1 MQLKIIWMWSTLTW
15 ASRVKLSK
23 NIDMKLLRVG
33 EFKKEIPAILDEKNK
48 IRNISSYLNEL
59 NPQSLNFDTLNKIKK
74 IDFETFPEIDPS
86 IRIGS
91 CVSNPGNF
99 FAIGLN
105 YKAHAEETGVKPPEF
120 PVVFNKSVHSI
131 VGPNDNV
138 IIPQNSEKLD
148 HEVEIAMIIGKK
160 AKRVLEKDAQDYI
173 FGYCIC
179 NDVSER
185 EWQKNKG
192 GQWVKGKSGDTFG
205 PLGPYLVTKD
215 EFDDLNNINLSL
227 DVNGNRH
234 QTGNTSLMIFNFNF
248 LIAHLSSYITLM
260 PGDIITT
267 GTPPGVG
274 LGMKPPKFLKNG
286 DEMLLKVDNL
296 GQQRT
301 KVISE

>member
-1 MQLKIIWMWSTLTW
+1 
-15 ASRVKLSK
+15 
-23 NIDMKLLRVG
+23 MKLLRVG
-33 EFKKEIPAILDEKNK
+33 EFKNEIPAILDENDK
-48 IRNISSYLNEL
+48 IRSISSYLNDL
-59 NPQSLNFDTLNKIKK
+59 NPQSLNFDTLDKIKR
-74 IDFETFPEIDPS
+74 IDFETLPEIDPS

-91 CVSNPGNF
+91 CISNPGNF

-105 YKAHAEETGVKPPEF
+105 YKAHAEETGAKPPDF

-138 IIPQNSEKLD
+138 IIPQNSKKLD
-148 HEVEIAMIIGKK
+148 HEVEIAMVIGKK
-160 AKRVLEKDAQDYI
+160 AKRVSEKDAQDYI

-274 LGMKPPKFLKNG
+274 LGMNPPKFLKNG

>member
-1 MQLKIIWMWSTLTW
+1 
-15 ASRVKLSK
+15 
-23 NIDMKLLRVG
+23 MKLLRVG
-33 EFKKEIPAILDEKNK
+33 ELNKEKPAVLDKENK
-48 IRNISSYLNEL
+48 IRNLSNYIEDFTPKTLNEDIIKKFKD
-59 NPQSLNFDTLNKIKK
+59 LNFKTL
-74 IDFETFPEIDPS
+74 PEIDPN

-91 CVSNPGNF
+91 CIASPSNF

-105 YKAHAEETGVKPPEF
+105 YKEHAEETGAKPPKY

-138 IIPQNSEKLD
+138 IIPKNSQKLD
-148 HEVEIAMIIGKK
+148 HEVEIAIVIGKK
-160 AKRVLEKDAQDYI
+160 AKQILEEDAQNYI

-179 NDVSER
+179 NDISER
-185 EWQKNKG
+185 EWQKEKG

-215 EFDDLNNINLSL
+215 EIKDPFNLNLSL
-227 DVNGNRH
+227 DLNGKRR

-248 LIAHLSSYITLM
+248 LISHLSNFMTLM

-274 LGMKPPKFLKNG
+274 LGMKPPQFLKEG
-286 DEMLLKVDNL
+286 DTMLLKVDNL
-296 GQQRT
+296 GEQKI
-301 KVISE
+301 KVIKEK